1 MLSGSLSPWHG
12 ASSGCRWTREPP
24 DVEVSHVYTKQGL
37 VDNQQGMMLQSGGLA
52 RSSKNSPLKT
62 TSYEM
67 LLRAF
72 DLDEDL

>member
-1 MLSGSLSPWHG
+1 M
-12 ASSGCRWTREPP
+12 
-24 DVEVSHVYTKQGL
+24 EVSHVYTKQGL

-62 TSYEM
+62 TCYEM